1 MRTTLHVDFAAAQ
14 SQVMRDVQLEDR
26 WPVRAGA
33 RQALQQRAANER
45 FAIGREASAA
55 RKRAWS

>member
-14 SQVMRDVQLEDR
+14 SQVMRDVLEDR